1 MRTIYL
7 RWHFCHLGGSLGR
20 CSGLDLGGQE
30 VGVPQTAGILPV
42 GSWFPGSFQGQQ
54 SHPQPP
60 PCPASPL
67 EISLRAHLPRAE
79 TLRLPS
85 SGVCWTVWSLPV
97 TPGFTLPSNCP
108 PTGLILTELPGF
120 ASLLLMHFSPHHSL
134 FCSAHTLQAPSLTHG
149 EIE

>member
-1 MRTIYL
+1 MFWTGP
-7 RWHFCHLGGSLGR
+7 WGPGGES
-20 CSGLDLGGQE
+20 
-30 VGVPQTAGILPV
+30 PQTAEASFQWGR
-42 GSWFPGSFQGQQ
+42 GFPGIAFQGQQ

-120 ASLLLMHFSPHHSL
+120 ASLLLMHIFLPIILS
-134 FCSAHTLQAPSLTHG
+134 SAQHTPCKPLL
-149 EIE
+149 